1 MKKEINGM
9 DDIRVLVDTFY
20 DRVRK
25 DELLAPIFNERIK
38 DWGPH
43 LETMYQFWQT
53 LLQDQHTY
61 RGAPFAKHVNLQID
75 NRHFD
80 RWITLFHQTVD
91 EHFAGLVAEEA
102 KFRAIKIAEVFRYKL
117 DLLRF

>member
-1 MKKEINGM
+1 
-9 DDIRVLVDTFY
+9 VLVDTFY
-20 DRVRK
+20 ERVRK

-53 LLQDQHTY
+53 LLLDQHTY
-61 RGAPFAKHVNLQID
+61 RGAPFAKHLDLQID

-91 EHFAGLVAEEA
+91 ENFSGMVADEA